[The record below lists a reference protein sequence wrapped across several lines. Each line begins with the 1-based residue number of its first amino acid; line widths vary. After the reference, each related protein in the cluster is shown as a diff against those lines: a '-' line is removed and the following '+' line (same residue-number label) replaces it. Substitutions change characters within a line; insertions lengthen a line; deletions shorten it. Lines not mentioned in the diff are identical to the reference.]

1 MKIIQPKGTLNEL
14 GYKERVENY
23 IDFAEQRFEEYCK
36 SKSFHFKKLLF
47 NDDSDFGSSPIP
59 YYHKLGILSALP
71 DYFVYSKETNSGET
85 NKRKSQFF
93 VEVKASNKLK
103 LKDLKKYITF
113 SQMFCD
119 NRFTQYTI
127 CFAFKDGLKFKSID
141 QILKLLPKSQL
152 KSFPNDGIEYF
163 ELQLN

>member
-1 MKIIQPKGTLNEL
+1 MKTIQPTGTLNEL
-14 GYKERVENY
+14 GYKERTENY

-47 NDDSDFGSSPIP
+47 NDNSDFANSPIP
-59 YYHKLGILSALP
+59 YFHKLGILSAMP
-71 DYFVYSKETNSGET
+71 DYFVYSKENSDQ
-85 NKRKSQFF
+85 RKSQFF

-113 SQMFCD
+113 AQMFCD

-127 CFAFKDGLKFKSID
+127 CFAFKDGLKFKSVD
-141 QILKLLPKSQL
+141 QILKLLPQSKIQTW
-152 KSFPNDGIEYF
+152 NDGIEYY
-163 ELQLN
+163 LLPI

>member
-23 IDFAEQRFEEYCK
+23 IDYAEQRFEEYCK
-36 SKSFHFKKLLF
+36 TKSFHYKKLLF
-47 NDDSDFGSSPIP
+47 NDDADFNNSPIP
-59 YYHKLGILSALP
+59 YFHKLGILSALP
-71 DYFVYSKETNSGET
+71 DYFVYSKETEQ
-85 NKRKSQFF
+85 RKSQFF

-119 NRFTQYTI
+119 SRYTQYTI
-127 CFAFKDGLKFKSID
+127 CFAFKDGLKFKSVD
-141 QILKLLPKSQL
+141 QILKLLPQSKIQTW
-152 KSFPNDGIEYF
+152 NDGIEYY
-163 ELQLN
+163 LLPI

>member
-1 MKIIQPKGTLNEL
+1 MKIIQQTGKLNEL
-14 GYKERVENY
+14 KYQERVEQY
-23 IDFAEQRFEEYCK
+23 IDFAEQRFEAYCK

-47 NDDSDFGSSPIP
+47 NDNSDFASSPIP

-71 DYFVYSKETNSGET
+71 DYFVYSKETEQ
-85 NKRKSQFF
+85 RKSQFF

-113 SQMFCD
+113 AQMFCD

-141 QILKLLPKSQL
+141 QILKILPQAKIQTW
-152 KSFPNDGIEYF
+152 NDGIEYY
-163 ELQLN
+163 LLPI